1 MSLYTAAELQ
11 EMWDLYEEGLLDR
24 CQLRAPVEGTSASS
38 ITGKTW
44 PTVSATV
51 NCAFLDSPGSA
62 QRSDTF
68 DNSSLPNGRTVQL
81 PRGTTVEE
89 NYHITPTTGN
99 WAGATFE
106 VLDVQKAGS
115 YGPAVTCQC
124 VEVQA

>member
-1 MSLYTAAELQ
+1 MTLSAANLQ
-11 EMWDLYEEGLLDR
+11 RAWDLYEEGLRDT
-24 CQLRAPVEGTSASS
+24 CQLRAPVEGASANS
-38 ITGKTW
+38 ITGKSW

-51 NCAFLDSPGSA
+51 ACAVLDGSGSA
-62 QRSDTF
+62 TGSEMF
-68 DNSSLPNGRTVQL
+68 DNASLPNGRTVQL
-81 PRGTTVEE
+81 PRGTTVAE
-89 NYHITPTTGN
+89 NWHITPTTGN